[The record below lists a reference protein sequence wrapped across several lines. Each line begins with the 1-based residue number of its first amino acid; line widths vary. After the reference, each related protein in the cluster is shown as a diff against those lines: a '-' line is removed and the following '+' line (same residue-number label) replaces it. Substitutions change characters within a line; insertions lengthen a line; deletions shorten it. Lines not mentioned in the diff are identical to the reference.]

1 MLLSAW
7 CSELVGST
15 FLSPKKALWGYLW
28 CWQVS
33 ESEIKLWGELEHF
46 YKLILIP
53 VHVWVHVIPRYSCNK
68 FSVWVCKQLNIFVKF
83 EIANI
88 NTPNLLPTVN
98 HSYMHGLNFSLQH
111 KTCLKLNISDGR
123 QHISMIRLQFQS
135 AFACNYPLLSIVKS
149 FMHMRTCQ
157 NMIRNLVY
165 PNEIISTT
173 RISRFS
179 DLLPRF

>member
-53 VHVWVHVIPRYSCNK
+53 VWVHVIPRYSCNK